1 MRLVPGPAAPRPL
14 RADGPRSVVPPLV
27 ADRIRVLRASD
38 RSLVLDCA
46 DEDRGARPTQDPV
59 ATVRQLA
66 LASVEV
72 IAGSRPAAQLARWV
86 TPGVLDALR
95 RRADL
100 ARVAGIGRHGLAPV
114 VRHARVCVVDQHV
127 VEGAVVIEDGRRV
140 RAVAVR
146 LETHR
151 GAWRATALV
160 VG

>member
-1 MRLVPGPAAPRPL
+1 VPAPASARPL
-14 RADGPRSVVPPLV
+14 RAAGPRSAVPPLV

-59 ATVRQLA
+59 SAVRQLA

-72 IAGSRPAAQLARWV
+72 IAGSRPAGQLARWV

-95 RRADL
+95 RRAEL
-100 ARVAGIGRHGLAPV
+100 ARVAGIARHGLAPA

-151 GAWRATALV
+151 GAWRATALE